1 MADSSSGRASR
12 DKTENREAFIV
23 KAIVNGRILLPDAE
37 IRNKALLYDDVIL
50 GIVDEAEARRQ
61 ADEIIDAG
69 GAYVAPGLMDVH
81 IHGYG
86 GDDVSDDDPDG
97 VRRMSEKLLANGV
110 TSFLPT
116 TLTIGWDMLQS
127 ICGHMRVLAQESQRP
142 EYHGSEILGVHL
154 EGPFINPE
162 RKGAQNPAY
171 ILPPDAE
178 KVLPYADV
186 VRLITL
192 APEMPGGYEC
202 IRTLKQQTDIAIS
215 MGHSSAT
222 FDQAM
227 TGIGQGVT
235 RATHLFN
242 AMSPLHH
249 RDPGVVGAALNSD
262 VYTELIADTFH
273 VNKGIYPMLAK
284 VKGNKLV
291 LITDALRSAG
301 MPDGEYENGGQVFIL
316 KGIECR
322 LTDGTIA
329 GSVLR
334 LNQGVRNF
342 RDYGGVTMVQAVR
355 AASLAPAESIGVADE
370 KGSLAPGKHAD
381 IVLLDDDC
389 NVLKTIVRGV
399 CKFERG

>member
-1 MADSSSGRASR
+1 M
-12 DKTENREAFIV
+12 

-37 IRNKALLYDDVIL
+37 VRGKALLYNDMII
-50 GIVDEAEARRQ
+50 GIVDEADARRE

-69 GAYVAPGLMDVH
+69 GAYVAPGLIDVH

-86 GDDVSDDDPDG
+86 GDDVSDDDPEG
-97 VRRMSEKLLANGV
+97 VRRMSGRLLENGV

-116 TLTIGWDMLQS
+116 TLTVAWDTLKS
-127 ICGHMRVLAQESQRP
+127 VCCHMRLLAQESQQAAYP
-142 EYHGSEILGVHL
+142 GAEILGVHL

-162 RKGAQNPAY
+162 RKGAQNPEF
-171 ILPPDAE
+171 ILRPDAD
-178 KVLPYADV
+178 KLLPYADI

-202 IRTLKQQTDIAIS
+202 IRALKHRSDIAIS

-222 FDQAM
+222 YDQAM
-227 TGIGQGVT
+227 TGVGLGVT

-242 AMSPLHH
+242 AMTSLHH
-249 RDPGVVGAALNSD
+249 REPGVVGAALTSD

-273 VNKGIYPMLAK
+273 VNKAIFPLLAK
-284 VKGNKLV
+284 AKGSRLV

-301 MPDGEYENGGQVFIL
+301 MPDGEYENGGQTFVL

-322 LTDGTIA
+322 LKDGTIA

-334 LNQGVRNF
+334 LNQAVRNF
-342 RDYGGVTMVQAVR
+342 RDYGGVTMAQAVR
-355 AASLAPAESIGVADE
+355 AASLSAAESVGLADT
-370 KGSLAPGKHAD
+370 KGSLAPGKDAD
-381 IVLLDDDC
+381 ITLLDDDC
-389 NVLKTIVRGV
+389 GVVKTIVRGV
-399 CKFERG
+399 CKFG

>member
-1 MADSSSGRASR
+1 M
-12 DKTENREAFIV
+12 

-37 IRNKALLYDDVIL
+37 VRSKALLYDETII
-50 GIVDEAEARRQ
+50 GIVDEADARRG
-61 ADEIIDAG
+61 AEEIIDAG

-86 GDDVSDDDPDG
+86 GDDVSDDDPAG
-97 VRRMSEKLLANGV
+97 VRRMSEKLLENGV

-116 TLTIGWDMLQS
+116 TLTVAWDTLKS
-127 ICGHMRVLAQESQRP
+127 VCGHMRTLARESQKP
-142 EYHGSEILGVHL
+142 EYPGAEILGVHL

-162 RKGAQNPAY
+162 RKGAQNPEF
-171 ILPPDAE
+171 ILPPDAD
-178 KVLPYADV
+178 KVLPYADIV
-186 VRLITL
+186 KLITL

-202 IRTLKQQTDIAIS
+202 IRALKQQTGIAIS

-227 TGIGQGVT
+227 TGVGLGVT

-284 VKGNKLV
+284 AKGEKMV

-301 MPDGEYENGGQVFIL
+301 MPDGEYENGGQVFVL

-322 LTDGTIA
+322 LLNGTIA

-342 RDYGGVTMVQAVR
+342 RDYGGVTMYQAVR
-355 AASLAPAESIGVADE
+355 AASLAPAESIGIADE
-370 KGSLAPGKHAD
+370 KGSVSPGKDAD

-389 NVLKTIVRGV
+389 SVIKTIVRGV
-399 CKFERG
+399 CKFER

>member
-1 MADSSSGRASR
+1 M
-12 DKTENREAFIV
+12 
-23 KAIVNGRILLPDAE
+23 KAIVNGRILLPDTE
-37 IRNKALLYDDVIL
+37 VHSKALLYDEAII
-50 GIVDEAEARRQ
+50 GIVDEADARRE
-61 ADEIIDAG
+61 ADEVLDAN

-86 GDDVSDDDPDG
+86 GDDVSDDDPAG
-97 VRRMSEKLLANGV
+97 VRRVSEKLLENGV

-116 TLTIGWDMLQS
+116 TLTVDWDTLKS
-127 ICGHMRVLAQESQRP
+127 VCGHMRVLARESQRP
-142 EYHGSEILGVHL
+142 EYPGAEILGVHL

-162 RKGAQNPAY
+162 RKGAQNPEY
-171 ILPPDAE
+171 ILPPDAD
-178 KVLPYADV
+178 KVLPYADIV
-186 VRLITL
+186 KLITL
-192 APEMPGGYEC
+192 APEMPGGYDC
-202 IRTLKQQTDIAIS
+202 IRTLKQQSDIAIS

-227 TGIGQGVT
+227 TGIGLGVT

-284 VKGNKLV
+284 TKGSKLV

-301 MPDGEYENGGQVFIL
+301 MPDGEYENGGQVFVL

-322 LTDGTIA
+322 LRDGTIA

-334 LNQGVRNF
+334 LNQGVRHF
-342 RDYGGVTMVQAVR
+342 RDYGGVTMAQAVR
-355 AASLAPAESIGVADE
+355 AASLSAAESIGLADT
-370 KGSLAPGKHAD
+370 KGSLSPGKDAD
-381 IVLLDDDC
+381 ITLLNDDC
-389 NVLKTIVRGV
+389 GVLKTIVRGV
-399 CKFERG
+399 CKFDRACN

>member
-1 MADSSSGRASR
+1 M
-12 DKTENREAFIV
+12 

-37 IRNKALLYDDVIL
+37 IRNKALLYDETVM
-50 GIVDEAEARRQ
+50 GIVDEADARRE
-61 ADEIIDAG
+61 AEEIIDAA
-69 GAYVAPGLMDVH
+69 GAYVAPGLIDVH

-86 GDDVSDDDPDG
+86 GDDVSDDDPAG
-97 VRRMSEKLLANGV
+97 VRRMSEKLLENGV

-116 TLTIGWDMLQS
+116 TLTVAWDTLKSVCCHLRMLS
-127 ICGHMRVLAQESQRP
+127 QESRKP
-142 EYHGSEILGVHL
+142 EYPGAEILGVHL

-162 RKGAQNPAY
+162 RKGAQNPDY
-171 ILPPDAE
+171 ILPPDA
-178 KVLPYADV
+178 KRVLPYADV

-202 IRTLKQQTDIAIS
+202 IRALRQQSDIAIS
-215 MGHSSAT
+215 MGHSSAA

-227 TGIGQGVT
+227 TAVGLGVT
-235 RATHLFN
+235 RVTHLFN

-273 VNKGIYPMLAK
+273 VNKGIFPMLAK
-284 VKGNKLV
+284 VKGEKLV

-301 MPDGEYENGGQVFIL
+301 MPDGEYENGGQAFVL
-316 KGIECR
+316 RGIECR
-322 LTDGTIA
+322 LKDGTIA

-334 LNQGVRNF
+334 MNQAVRNF
-342 RDYGGVTMVQAVR
+342 RDFGGVTMAQAVR
-355 AASLAPAESIGVADE
+355 AASLAPAESIGIADE
-370 KGSLAPGKHAD
+370 KGSLAPGMDAD

-389 NVLKTIVRGV
+389 QVLKTIVRGV
-399 CKFERG
+399 CKYAG

>member
-1 MADSSSGRASR
+1 M
-12 DKTENREAFIV
+12 

-37 IRNKALLYDDVIL
+37 VRNKALLYDETII
-50 GIVDEAEARRQ
+50 GIVDTDEARRE
-61 ADEIIDAG
+61 ADEITDAQ
-69 GAYVAPGLMDVH
+69 GAYVCPGLMDVH

-86 GDDVSDDDPDG
+86 GDDVSDDDPAG
-97 VRRMSEKLLANGV
+97 VRRMSEKLLENGV
-110 TSFLPT
+110 TSFVPT
-116 TLTIGWDMLQS
+116 TLTVGWDTLKS
-127 ICGHMRVLAQESQRP
+127 VCGHMRALAQESQKP
-142 EYHGSEILGVHL
+142 DYPGAEILGVHL

-162 RKGAQNPAY
+162 RKGAQNPEY

-178 KVLPYADV
+178 KVLPYADIV
-186 VRLITL
+186 KLITL
-192 APEMPGGYEC
+192 APEMPGGDAC
-202 IRTLKQQTDIAIS
+202 IRALKQQTDIAIS

-227 TGIGQGVT
+227 KGVGLGVT
-235 RATHLFN
+235 RVTHLFN

-273 VNKGIYPMLAK
+273 VNKGVYPMLAK
-284 VKGNKLV
+284 TKGEKLV

-301 MPDGEYENGGQVFIL
+301 MPDGEYENGGQMFVL

-322 LTDGTIA
+322 LLDGTIA

-334 LNQGVRNF
+334 LNQAVRNF
-342 RDYGGVTMVQAVR
+342 RDYAGVTMYQAVR
-355 AASLAPAESIGVADE
+355 AASLAPAESIGIADE
-370 KGSLAPGKHAD
+370 KGSLSPGKDAD

-389 NVLKTIVRGV
+389 GVKKTIVRGV
-399 CKFERG
+399 CKFG

>member
-1 MADSSSGRASR
+1 MSGM
-12 DKTENREAFIV
+12 

-37 IRNKALLYDDVIL
+37 VRNKALLYDELII
-50 GIVDEAEARRQ
+50 GIVDEADARRE
-61 ADEIIDAG
+61 AGEIIDAG
-69 GAYVAPGLMDVH
+69 GAYVAPGLIDAH

-97 VRRMSEKLLANGV
+97 VCRMSEKLIENGV
-110 TSFLPT
+110 TAFLPT
-116 TLTIGWDMLQS
+116 TLTVGWDTLKS
-127 ICGHMRVLAQESQRP
+127 VCGHMRALARESQRP
-142 EYHGSEILGVHL
+142 EYIGSEILGVHL

-162 RKGAQNPAY
+162 RKGAQNPEY
-171 ILPPDAE
+171 ILAPDAE
-178 KVLPYADV
+178 KVLPYADI
-186 VRLITL
+186 VRAITL

-202 IRTLKQQTDIAIS
+202 IRALKRQTDIAVS
-215 MGHSSAT
+215 MGHSSAKY
-222 FDQAM
+222 DEAM
-227 TGIGQGVT
+227 TAIGLGVT
-235 RATHLFN
+235 RVTHLFN

-284 VKGNKLV
+284 VKGEKLV

-301 MPDGEYENGGQVFIL
+301 MPDGEYENGGQTFVL

-322 LTDGTIA
+322 LKDGTIA

-334 LNQGVRNF
+334 LNQGVKNF
-342 RDYGGVTMVQAVR
+342 RDYAGVTMAQAVR

-370 KGSLAPGKHAD
+370 KGSLSPGKDAD
-381 IVLLDDDC
+381 ITLLDADC
-389 NVLKTIVRGV
+389 NVLKTIIRGV
-399 CKFERG
+399 CKYER